1 MQLKRIKLNI
11 SKKSQRRIVI
21 IVIII
26 AALFAG
32 SLYYI
37 HTAPTQQAII
47 DVKISGSGYFTEY
60 YVTFTALT
68 SNVSVYNLELELSGN
83 SGLIVVSGFT
93 RVQQDIFTNN
103 ATLYHV
109 SLYTDPPS
117 DSSLSFDSH
126 IVIIG
131 PPLSY
136 ISLVKV
142 SSGGTIASWS
152 IS

>member
-1 MQLKRIKLNI
+1 MKHIKLNI
-11 SKKSQRRIVI
+11 SKKTQNRIVI
-21 IVIII
+21 TVLIIV
-26 AALFAG
+26 AMFAG

-37 HTAPTQQAII
+37 HTAPTQHGII
-47 DVKISGSGYFTEY
+47 NVKISGSGYFTEY

-68 SNVSVYNLELELSGN
+68 SNVSVYNLELELNGN
-83 SGLIVVSGFT
+83 NGLIVVSGFT
-93 RVQQDIFTNN
+93 RVQPDLFTNN

-109 SLYTDPPS
+109 SLYTESPS

-136 ISLVKV
+136 IALVKV

>member
-1 MQLKRIKLNI
+1 LKRINLNI
-11 SKKSQRRIVI
+11 SKKSQKRIAI
-21 IVIII
+21 IVLIIVAI
-26 AALFAG
+26 FAG

-37 HTAPTQQAII
+37 HTAPTQQGII

-68 SNVSVYNLELELSGN
+68 SNVSVYNLELELNGN

-93 RVQQDIFTNN
+93 RVQPDLFTNN

-109 SLYTDPPS
+109 SLYTETPG

-136 ISLVKV
+136 IALVKV